1 VRAFVHEALP
11 GRVVFGIDAV
21 LQVVPEVM
29 ALGAGRVLLIADGAA
44 QPVADLLADQLGS
57 QLAARVSEVRQ
68 HVPEELVTATQSV
81 VVATSPDA
89 IVTIG
94 GGSAT
99 GLGKA
104 VAIETGIPLVVV
116 PTTFAGSEMT
126 PVYGITGEH
135 KQTGRDLRALPC
147 VVIYDPKLTMT
158 LPKEVIGPS
167 GLNAIAHCVEALY
180 APGTNPIGD
189 LYAVEGVRILA
200 RALPAI
206 LDEPDDL
213 EARGDALFGA
223 HLAGKAF
230 AVAGSALHHKLCH
243 VLGGTFRLVHGEVN
257 SVVLPHAT
265 SFNAPAVPDAM
276 ARITEA
282 LGGSLDGSAAAG
294 LLFDLALRLGAPTS
308 LDAIGMPADGLD
320 FAAERAVAE
329 VGAANPRSVDRA
341 SMRSLLQDAFDG
353 RRP

>member
-1 VRAFVHEALP
+1 
-11 GRVVFGIDAV
+11 
-21 LQVVPEVM
+21 
-29 ALGAGRVLLIADGAA
+29 
-44 QPVADLLADQLGS
+44 VADLLADQLGS
-57 QLAARVSEVRQ
+57 LLAARLNEVRQ
-68 HVPEELVTATQSV
+68 HVPEELVATARK
-81 VVATSPDA
+81 VVAGASPDS

-99 GLGKA
+99 GLGKV

-135 KQTGRDLRALPC
+135 KQTGRDLRALPR
-147 VVIYDPKLTMT
+147 VVIYDPTLTMT

-180 APGTNPIGD
+180 APGSNPVGD

-213 EARGDALFGA
+213 GARGDALFGA

-282 LGGSLDGSAAAG
+282 LGGSPDGSAAAG
-294 LLFDLALRLGAPTS
+294 LLFDLASTLGAPTS

-329 VGAANPRSVDRA
+329 VGTTNPRLVDRA

>member
-1 VRAFVHEALP
+1 M
-11 GRVVFGIDAV
+11 VFGIDAV
-21 LQVVPEVM
+21 LQVVPEVT

-81 VVATSPDA
+81 VVASSPDA

-135 KQTGRDLRALPC
+135 KQTGRDLRALPR

-167 GLNAIAHCVEALY
+167 GLNAISHCVEALY
-180 APGTNPIGD
+180 APGSNPIGD

-200 RALPAI
+200 RTLPAI

-257 SVVLPHAT
+257 SVVLPHVT

-276 ARITEA
+276 ARIAEA
-282 LGGSLDGSAAAG
+282 LGGSPDGSAAAG

-329 VGAANPRSVDRA
+329 VGSANPRLVDKA

>member
-1 VRAFVHEALP
+1 MRAFVHDALP
-11 GRVVFGIDAV
+11 GRVVFGVDAV
-21 LQVVPEVM
+21 VWVAAEII
-29 ALGAGRVLLIADGAA
+29 ALGAERVLVIADRGAK
-44 QPVADLLADQLGS
+44 PVADLVADQLGPRFV
-57 QLAARVSEVRQ
+57 ARFDEVRQ
-68 HVPEELVTATQSV
+68 HVPEELVATAQE
-81 VVATSPDA
+81 VVAGASPDA

-104 VAIETGIPLVVV
+104 VAIDSGIPLVVV
-116 PTTFAGSEMT
+116 PTTLAGSEMT

-135 KQTGRDLRALPC
+135 KQTGRDLRALPR
-147 VVIYDPKLTMT
+147 VVIYDPALTLM
-158 LPKEVIGPS
+158 LPNQVIGPS

-180 APGTNPIGD
+180 APESNPVGD

-206 LDEPDDL
+206 VEEPDNL
-213 EARGDALFGA
+213 GARGDALFGA
-223 HLAGKAF
+223 YLAGKAF
-230 AVAGSALHHKLCH
+230 AIAGSALHHKLCH
-243 VLGGTFRLVHGEVN
+243 VLGGTFRLIHGEVN
-257 SVVLPHAT
+257 SVILPQVTA
-265 SFNAPAVPDAM
+265 FNAPAVPDAM

-282 LGGSLDGSAAAG
+282 LGGPRDASAAAG
-294 LLFDLALRLGAPTS
+294 LLFDLASTLGAPTS

-320 FAAERAVAE
+320 LAAERAVVE
-329 VGAANPRSVDRA
+329 VGNTNPRPVDRE

>member
-1 VRAFVHEALP
+1 MKAFVHEALP
-11 GRVVFGIDAV
+11 GRVVFGSDAV
-21 LQVVPEVM
+21 MRVADEVT
-29 ALGAGRVLLIADGAA
+29 ALGASRVLLIADGGAKL
-44 QPVADLLADQLGS
+44 VADVLADRLGS
-57 QLAARVSEVRQ
+57 RLAARLDEVRQ
-68 HVPEELVTATQSV
+68 HVPQELVDTAREIV
-81 VVATSPDA
+81 VGTSPNV

-99 GLGKA
+99 GLGK
-104 VAIETGIPLVVV
+104 VIAIDTGIPLVVV

-135 KQTGRDLRALPC
+135 KQTGRDVRALPR
-147 VVIYDPKLTMT
+147 VVVYDPTLTMG

-180 APGTNPIGD
+180 APGSNPIGN

-206 LDEPDDL
+206 LDEPGDL
-213 EARGDALFGA
+213 GARGDALFGA

-230 AVAGSALHHKLCH
+230 AIAGSALHHKLCH

-276 ARITEA
+276 ARIAEA
-282 LGGSLDGSAAAG
+282 LGGSPDGSAAAG

-329 VGAANPRSVDRA
+329 VGTANPRLVDRA
-341 SMRSLLQDAFDG
+341 SIRSLLQDAFDG

>member
-1 VRAFVHEALP
+1 
-11 GRVVFGIDAV
+11 VVFGIDAV
-21 LQVVPEVM
+21 LQVVPEVT

-81 VVATSPDA
+81 VVASSPDA

-135 KQTGRDLRALPC
+135 KQTGRDLRALPR
-147 VVIYDPKLTMT
+147 VVIYDPTLTMT

-180 APGTNPIGD
+180 APGSNPVGD

-213 EARGDALFGA
+213 GARGDALFGA

-257 SVVLPHAT
+257 SVVLPHVT

-282 LGGSLDGSAAAG
+282 LGGSPDGSAAAG
-294 LLFDLALRLGAPTS
+294 LLFDLASTLGAPTS

-329 VGAANPRSVDRA
+329 VGTTNPRLVDRA